1 MGFFSKTK
9 PEMARETP
17 KSGSSDGTNASEAGG
32 EAGASASA
40 EPQRPGTSGTEMLL
54 VNNRQRASVR
64 LRDAQRKERAY
75 KTKKRSTQA
84 RANWTE
90 AKQHFREGLSHNMN
104 GARLTWRVVS
114 SVGYLFRAKNDKL
127 KAEAEEKRRM
137 RAADKQRKL
146 EEKLRREKELAE
158 KEAAEKEAGEG
169 GEGAAAKKE
178 GEGEEAAA

>member
-17 KSGSSDGTNASEAGG
+17 KPGSSEGSQPSESGAAGNAST
-32 EAGASASA
+32 

-84 RANWTE
+84 RANWGA
-90 AKQHFREGLSHNMN
+90 AKQHFREGFAHNMN
-104 GARLTWRVVS
+104 GFKLTWRVVS

-127 KAEAEEKRRM
+127 KAEAEEKRKM
-137 RAADKQRKL
+137 RAADKQRRL

-158 KEAAEKEAGEG
+158 KEGAGEGAEGGEG
-169 GEGAAAKKE
+169 GEGAKKE

>member
-17 KSGSSDGTNASEAGG
+17 KSGSSDGANSNASEN
-32 EAGASASA
+32 GAAAA

-127 KAEAEEKRRM
+127 KAEAEEKRKM

-158 KEAAEKEAGEG
+158 KGEAGGEGEGEAGE
-169 GEGAAAKKE
+169 AKKE

>member
-32 EAGASASA
+32 DAGASTSA

>member
-17 KSGSSDGTNASEAGG
+17 KSGSSDGTNSNASENGG
-32 EAGASASA
+32 QSTSA

-75 KTKKRSTQA
+75 KTKKRSSAA
-84 RANWTE
+84 RANWTQ
-90 AKQHFREGLSHNMN
+90 AKQHFREGFSHNMN
-104 GARLTWRVVS
+104 GLRLTWRVVS

-127 KAEAEEKRRM
+127 KAEAEEKRKL

-146 EEKLRREKELAE
+146 EERLRREKELAE
-158 KEAAEKEAGEG
+158 KEAAEGGAEGED
-169 GEGAAAKKE
+169 AAKKE
-178 GEGEEAAA
+178 GEGEEAAAA

>member
-17 KSGSSDGTNASEAGG
+17 KPGSSEGSNPSENG
-32 EAGASASA
+32 ASA

-84 RANWTE
+84 RANWGA
-90 AKQHFREGLSHNMN
+90 AKQHFKEGFAHNMN
-104 GARLTWRVVS
+104 GFKLTWRVVS

-127 KAEAEEKRRM
+127 KAEAEEKRKM

-158 KEAAEKEAGEG
+158 K
-169 GEGAAAKKE
+169 GEGADGEGEGEKKE
-178 GEGEEAAA
+178 GEGEGEAAA

>member
-1 MGFFSKTK
+1 
-9 PEMARETP
+9 MARETQ
-17 KSGSSDGTNASEAGG
+17 GSSDGSNASES
-32 EAGASASA
+32 GAAAAPA
-40 EPQRPGTSGTEMLL
+40 EQQRPGTSGTEMLL

-114 SVGYLFRAKNDKL
+114 SVGYLFRAKNEKL
-127 KAEAEEKRRM
+127 KAEAEEKRKM

-146 EEKLRREKELAE
+146 EEKLKKEKELAE
-158 KEAAEKEAGEG
+158 KEGAEGVGEG
-169 GEGAAAKKE
+169 EGAKKE

>member
-1 MGFFSKTK
+1 MGFFSKTN

-17 KSGSSDGTNASEAGG
+17 KPGSSEGGSNPSESGGGAPAAAG
-32 EAGASASA
+32 SA

-84 RANWTE
+84 RANWGA
-90 AKQHFREGLSHNMN
+90 AKQHFREGFAHHAN
-104 GARLTWRVVS
+104 GFRLTWRVVS
-114 SVGYLFRAKNDKL
+114 SVGYLLRAKNDKF
-127 KAEAEEKRRM
+127 KAEGEERRRL

-146 EEKLRREKELAE
+146 EEKLRRERELADKEL
-158 KEAAEKEAGEG
+158 AEKEAGEG
-169 GEGAAAKKE
+169 GEGAAKKE
-178 GEGEEAAA
+178 GESEAAA

>member
-1 MGFFSKTK
+1 MGIFTKTK

-17 KSGSSDGTNASEAGG
+17 KTGSSEEGSQPPSSDSGA
-32 EAGASASA
+32 AGAA

-84 RANWTE
+84 RANWGA
-90 AKQHFREGLSHNMN
+90 AKQHFKEGFAHNTN
-104 GARLTWRVVS
+104 GLKLTWRVVS

-137 RAADKQRKL
+137 RAADKQRRL
-146 EEKLRREKELAE
+146 EERLRREKELAE
-158 KEAAEKEAGEG
+158 KEAAGEG
-169 GEGAAAKKE
+169 EGEGAKKE
-178 GEGEEAAA
+178 GEGEAEAAA

>member
-17 KSGSSDGTNASEAGG
+17 KSGSSDGANSNASEN
-32 EAGASASA
+32 GAAASTSA

-84 RANWTE
+84 RANWTQ

-127 KAEAEEKRRM
+127 KAEAEEKRKM

-158 KEAAEKEAGEG
+158 KGEGAEGAEGEAGE
-169 GEGAAAKKE
+169 AAKKE
-178 GEGEEAAA
+178 GEGEEAAAA

>member
-17 KSGSSDGTNASEAGG
+17 KPGSSEGSNPSEN
-32 EAGASASA
+32 GAAATA

-84 RANWTE
+84 RANWSQ
-90 AKQHFREGLSHNMN
+90 AKQHFKEGFAHNMN
-104 GARLTWRVVS
+104 GVKLTWRVVS

-127 KAEAEEKRRM
+127 KAEAEEKRKL

-158 KEAAEKEAGEG
+158 K
-169 GEGAAAKKE
+169 GEGADGEGEGEKKE
-178 GEGEEAAA
+178 GEGEGEAAA

>member
-17 KSGSSDGTNASEAGG
+17 KPGSSEGSNPSENGAAST
-32 EAGASASA
+32 SA

-84 RANWTE
+84 RANWGA
-90 AKQHFREGLSHNMN
+90 AKQHFKEGFAHNMN
-104 GARLTWRVVS
+104 GFKLTWRVVS

-127 KAEAEEKRRM
+127 KAEAEEKRKM

-158 KEAAEKEAGEG
+158 K
-169 GEGAAAKKE
+169 GEGADGEGEGEKKE
-178 GEGEEAAA
+178 GEGEGEAAA

>member
-17 KSGSSDGTNASEAGG
+17 KSGSSDGGASDAGG
-32 EAGASASA
+32 AASTSA

-90 AKQHFREGLSHNMN
+90 AKQHFREGFHHNMN
-104 GARLTWRVVS
+104 GVRLSWRVVS
-114 SVGYLFRAKNDKL
+114 CVGYLFRAKNDKL
-127 KAEAEEKRRM
+127 KAEAEEKRKM

-146 EEKLRREKELAE
+146 EEKLKREKELAE
-158 KEAAEKEAGEG
+158 KGEAGEG
-169 GEGAAAKKE
+169 EEGAAKKE
-178 GEGEEAAA
+178 GEGEPEAEAA

>member
-17 KSGSSDGTNASEAGG
+17 KSGSSDGANSNASES
-32 EAGASASA
+32 GAATSA

-84 RANWTE
+84 RANWTQ

-127 KAEAEEKRRM
+127 KAEAEEKRKM

-158 KEAAEKEAGEG
+158 KG
-169 GEGAAAKKE
+169 GEGAEGEAAKKE
-178 GEGEEAAA
+178 GEGEEAAAE

>member
-17 KSGSSDGTNASEAGG
+17 KPGSSEGSNPSENAATTT
-32 EAGASASA
+32 

-84 RANWTE
+84 RANWGQ
-90 AKQHFREGLSHNMN
+90 AKQHFSEGLAHNAN
-104 GARLTWRVVS
+104 GLRLTWRVVS
-114 SVGYLFRAKNDKL
+114 SVGYLVRAKNDKL
-127 KAEAEEKRRM
+127 KAEGEEKRRL

-146 EEKLRREKELAE
+146 EERLRRERELAE
-158 KEAAEKEAGEG
+158 KEAAAGAEGAEGEG
-169 GEGAAAKKE
+169 GAKKE
-178 GEGEEAAA
+178 GEGEEAAAA

>member
-17 KSGSSDGTNASEAGG
+17 KPGSSEG
-32 EAGASASA
+32 SASNPSESGA
-40 EPQRPGTSGTEMLL
+40 AGNNTTEPQRPGTSGTEMLL

-84 RANWTE
+84 RANWTQ
-90 AKQHFREGLSHNMN
+90 AKQHFSEGFAHNMN
-104 GARLTWRVVS
+104 GFRLTWRVVS

-127 KAEAEEKRRM
+127 KAEAEEKRKM

-146 EEKLRREKELAE
+146 EERLRREKELAE
-158 KEAAEKEAGEG
+158 KEGAGAEGGEGEG
-169 GEGAAAKKE
+169 GEGAKKE
-178 GEGEEAAA
+178 GEGEAAAA

>member
-17 KSGSSDGTNASEAGG
+17 KPGSSEGSNPSES
-32 EAGASASA
+32 GAAA
-40 EPQRPGTSGTEMLL
+40 ATTEPQRPGTSGTEMLL

-84 RANWTE
+84 RANWGQ
-90 AKQHFREGLSHNMN
+90 AKQHFSEGFAHNMN
-104 GARLTWRVVS
+104 GVKLTWRVVS

-127 KAEAEEKRRM
+127 KSEAEEKRKL

-146 EEKLRREKELAE
+146 EERLRREKELAE
-158 KEAAEKEAGEG
+158 KEGAEGEG
-169 GEGAAAKKE
+169 EGAKKE
-178 GEGEEAAA
+178 GEGEEEAAA

>member
-17 KSGSSDGTNASEAGG
+17 KPGSSEGSNPSEN
-32 EAGASASA
+32 GAASA

-84 RANWTE
+84 RANWGQ
-90 AKQHFREGLSHNMN
+90 AKQHFREGFAHNMN
-104 GARLTWRVVS
+104 GFKLTWRVVS

-127 KAEAEEKRRM
+127 KAEAEEKRKL

-158 KEAAEKEAGEG
+158 KEGAEG
-169 GEGAAAKKE
+169 GEGEGEKKE
-178 GEGEEAAA
+178 GEGEGEAAA

>member
-9 PEMARETP
+9 PEMARETQ
-17 KSGSSDGTNASEAGG
+17 GSSDGSNASENGAAAATLA
-32 EAGASASA
+32 EA
-40 EPQRPGTSGTEMLL
+40 QRPGTSGTEMLL

-114 SVGYLFRAKNDKL
+114 SVGYLFRAKNAKL
-127 KAEAEEKRRM
+127 KAEAEEKRKM

-146 EEKLRREKELAE
+146 EEKLKKEKELAE
-158 KEAAEKEAGEG
+158 KEG
-169 GEGAAAKKE
+169 GEGEGEGEGAKKE

>member
-17 KSGSSDGTNASEAGG
+17 KSGSSDGAPSNASES
-32 EAGASASA
+32 GAAA
-40 EPQRPGTSGTEMLL
+40 ATEPQRPGTSGTEMLL

-84 RANWTE
+84 RANWTQ

-127 KAEAEEKRRM
+127 KAEAEEKRKM
-137 RAADKQRKL
+137 RAADKQKRL
-146 EEKLRREKELAE
+146 EEKLKREKELAE
-158 KEAAEKEAGEG
+158 K
-169 GEGAAAKKE
+169 GEGAEGAEGEGEAAKKE
-178 GEGEEAAA
+178 GEGEEAAAA

>member
-17 KSGSSDGTNASEAGG
+17 KSGSSDGANSNASENGG
-32 EAGASASA
+32 AASTSA

-75 KTKKRSTQA
+75 KTKKRSSAA
-84 RANWTE
+84 RANWTQ
-90 AKQHFREGLSHNMN
+90 AKQHFREGLSHNAN
-104 GARLTWRVVS
+104 GMRLTWRVVS

-127 KAEAEEKRRM
+127 KAEAEEKRKM

-158 KEAAEKEAGEG
+158 KEGKEG
-169 GEGAAAKKE
+169 GEGEGEGAEKKE